1 MRPDQPLHR
10 YVLRRLNE
18 FIDCSEQHFESR
30 HGAYDDIEMLWLN
43 YVDPDS
49 VDDDGQPKNP
59 NKRAV
64 VVPFTYAAC
73 QTVVSH
79 IYSAY
84 TSRPVLLPL
93 RALPPEHDR
102 AAEALEA
109 VLEAKH
115 LRDLTSVRL
124 FAWIQDAIKYGQ
136 GRLQSNWESKRELV
150 TETIKAPVNSL
161 LGLWPAHGQRTR
173 QVERVVSEGPVNY
186 NIPPRDYL
194 PDPRVPSWDP
204 QQGEFVGVRMYR
216 SRSYLKQRQ
225 REGVYFNVDRIPSGA
240 EVDRATGHEL
250 VDNMLPLAGEGSW
263 PASDEPVQLHQIEV
277 RLCPGDWKA
286 EDETTVAPRLTPE
299 VWAFTVANRS
309 TVIQAERI
317 PNRHGKFRVAVMDG
331 ALDAHALLSPSH
343 VEIVRGVQEYCD
355 FAYNSRMANIRLGL
369 LQALVYNPELVEEE
383 DIFTTQAGMRI
394 RLKPGVDGRIRS
406 MQEAVQQLPVQ
417 DVTAQLVND
426 VGLSGQLIQKALG
439 VTDTLHGEVS
449 PVARSATEMSG
460 VIQSARTRVGQLG
473 SLMWDQGVT
482 PWGMLEISDAQQFMS
497 EEGYFRLSGKHSR
510 HWPNAQHG
518 RSLIGPRDIQGE
530 IEIAPVDVTMPIN
543 PMAEGQLWMQ
553 LAMQVAQ
560 NQRLDAR
567 YNSEEM
573 FEEGARRLG
582 ASNIQ
587 DFRRSLPPM
596 GVNVMPDERLVSQV
610 QQGNLIP
617 QPAAG
622 NPLAALL
629 QAGGA

>member
-1 MRPDQPLHR
+1 MRR
-10 YVLRRLNE
+10 
-18 FIDCSEQHFESR
+18 
-30 HGAYDDIEMLWLN
+30 
-43 YVDPDS
+43 
-49 VDDDGQPKNP
+49 
-59 NKRAV
+59 
-64 VVPFTYAAC
+64 
-73 QTVVSH
+73 
-79 IYSAY
+79 
-84 TSRPVLLPL
+84 
-93 RALPPEHDR
+93 
-102 AAEALEA
+102 
-109 VLEAKH
+109 
-115 LRDLTSVRL
+115 
-124 FAWIQDAIKYGQ
+124 
-136 GRLQSNWESKRELV
+136 
-150 TETIKAPVNSL
+150 
-161 LGLWPAHGQRTR
+161 
-173 QVERVVSEGPVNY
+173 
-186 NIPPRDYL
+186 
-194 PDPRVPSWDP
+194 
-204 QQGEFVGVRMYR
+204 
-216 SRSYLKQRQ
+216 
-225 REGVYFNVDRIPSGA
+225 
-240 EVDRATGHEL
+240 
-250 VDNMLPLAGEGSW
+250 
-263 PASDEPVQLHQIEV
+263 
-277 RLCPGDWKA
+277 CPGDWKA

-617 QPAAG
+617 QPAAA